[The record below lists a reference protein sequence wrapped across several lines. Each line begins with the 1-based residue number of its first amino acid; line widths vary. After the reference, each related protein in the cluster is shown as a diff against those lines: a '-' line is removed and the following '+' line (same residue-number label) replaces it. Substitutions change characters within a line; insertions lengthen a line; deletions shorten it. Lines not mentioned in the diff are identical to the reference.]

1 MNILITGGSSGL
13 GKQLVKKLS
22 VNYNV
27 DFTYNKSIKSAN
39 ELTDNLNKT
48 KSFRVNFKK
57 PGDLQNLINDTEG
70 SYYDVLIHNFYDGK
84 FLNRHFSMTSCE
96 DFLNSMEVNIIPVI
110 TLSQNIIKKM
120 KIKGKGLIIFISS
133 ESINSNPSGSFIY
146 TSIKSVVE
154 NISKTINS
162 ENDKVKSIFIRPSI
176 MKTKLTS
183 EIDDRILNIM
193 FKYDPDEMEKNVA
206 EIFKIITTFKNQ

>member
-70 SYYDVLIHNFYDGK
+70 SYYDVLIHNFYEYYQNANK
-84 FLNRHFSMTSCE
+84 FE
-96 DFLNSMEVNIIPVI
+96 
-110 TLSQNIIKKM
+110 
-120 KIKGKGLIIFISS
+120 KILLIL
-133 ESINSNPSGSFIY
+133 INEY
-146 TSIKSVVE
+146 CC
-154 NISKTINS
+154 
-162 ENDKVKSIFIRPSI
+162 
-176 MKTKLTS
+176 L
-183 EIDDRILNIM
+183 
-193 FKYDPDEMEKNVA
+193 
-206 EIFKIITTFKNQ
+206 